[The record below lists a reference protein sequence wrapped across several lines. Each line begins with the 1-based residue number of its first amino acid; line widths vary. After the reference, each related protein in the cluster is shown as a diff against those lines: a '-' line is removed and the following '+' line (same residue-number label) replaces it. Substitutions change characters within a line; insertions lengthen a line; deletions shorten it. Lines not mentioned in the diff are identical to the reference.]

1 MASSTEFKKA
11 LREGKLSEALV
22 IAMGNAPELHIT
34 TWISSPE
41 DNSAQPSRGKCLK
54 THVNLVEGKIANAI
68 GEDLMGDSLY
78 GSIQKFHSQQV
89 NQGHQAISENLRS
102 LQQMFRLM
110 TIWQKQQNGEEFQ
123 QIPLLE
129 PLPKIPPSPIAI
141 EPSPVIA
148 PTVNQTSHELDIDPN
163 STAQGISEQ
172 DLSEAEEDDI
182 TDSLLSLVDLGIEEE
197 NNSQPS
203 EDDNED
209 WGEWLDDD
217 DSSVEE
223 DILSLESIDVDKAKD
238 WGNETVLITNKSD
251 NSSDNSIQDN

>member
-1 MASSTEFKKA
+1 MPSSTEFKKA
-11 LREGKLSEALV
+11 LREGKLNEALV

-41 DNSAQPSRGKCLK
+41 DDSAQPPKGKCLK
-54 THVNLVEGKIANAI
+54 THVNLVEGKIANSI

-78 GSIQKFHSQQV
+78 GAVQKFHSQQI

-110 TIWQKQQNGEEFQ
+110 TLWQQQQNGEPLQ
-123 QIPLLE
+123 QIPLLD

-148 PTVNQTSHELDIDPN
+148 PTVNQPN
-163 STAQGISEQ
+163 QEQNINPNGFASVVTQQ
-172 DLSEAEEDDI
+172 DLSEAEEDDL
-182 TDSLLSLVDLGIEEE
+182 TDTLLSLVDLGIEDEQ
-197 NNSQPS
+197 SQPID
-203 EDDNED
+203 DDNED

-217 DSSVEE
+217 DSTVEE
-223 DILSLESIDVDKAKD
+223 EILNLESIDVEDAKD
-238 WGNETVLITNKSD
+238 WGKDTVFIPNQPN
-251 NSSDNSIQDN
+251 NS

>member
-11 LREGKLSEALV
+11 LREGKFTEAFA
-22 IAMGNAPELHIT
+22 IAMGNAPELKIT

-78 GSIQKFHSQQV
+78 GAIQKFHSQQV
-89 NQGHQAISENLRS
+89 SQGHQAISENLRS

-110 TIWQKQQNGEEFQ
+110 TLWQQQQDGQEFPQ
-123 QIPLLE
+123 VQLLE
-129 PLPKIPPSPIAI
+129 PLPKIPPSGIAI

-148 PTVNQTSHELDIDPN
+148 PTVNQTSQELEINSPNFDPGGA
-163 STAQGISEQ
+163 SQ
-172 DLSEAEEDDI
+172 DFSEADADNV
-182 TDSLLSLVDLGIEEE
+182 TDALMSLVDLDLEEE
-197 NNSQPS
+197 SNSQPVD
-203 EDDNED
+203 EDDDD

-217 DSSVEE
+217 DSTMEE
-223 DILSLESIDVDKAKD
+223 EIMNLESIDIEEAKD
-238 WGNETVLITNKSD
+238 WEQDTVYIPH
-251 NSSDNSIQDN
+251 NSNNSQEHQV

>member
-1 MASSTEFKKA
+1 MASSIEFKKA

-68 GEDLMGDSLY
+68 GENLMGDSLY
-78 GSIQKFHSQQV
+78 GAIQKFHSQQV

-110 TIWQKQQNGEEFQ
+110 RLWQQQQNGEEFQ
-123 QIPLLE
+123 QVPSLD

-148 PTVNQTSHELDIDPN
+148 PTVNQASNELDIDPTRGF
-163 STAQGISEQ
+163 SSEISQ
-172 DLSEAEEDDI
+172 SEAEADDL
-182 TDSLLSLVDLGIEEE
+182 TDALMSLVDLGIDEEE
-197 NNSQPS
+197 NIQPS
-203 EDDNED
+203 DEDNED

-217 DSSVEE
+217 DSTVEE
-223 DILSLESIDVDKAKD
+223 EILNLESIDVDDAQD
-238 WGNETVLITNKSD
+238 WGKETVFIPSKPN
-251 NSSDNSIQDN
+251 NPQDK

>member
-11 LREGKLSEALV
+11 LREGKLSDALV

-41 DNSAQPSRGKCLK
+41 DDSAQPSKGKCLK
-54 THVNLVEGKIANAI
+54 THVNLVEGKIANSI
-68 GEDLMGDSLY
+68 GQDLMGDNLY
-78 GSIQKFHSQQV
+78 GAIQKFHSQQV

-110 TIWQKQQNGEEFQ
+110 SLWQQQQNGEPLQ
-123 QIPLLE
+123 QVPLLE

-148 PTVNQTSHELDIDPN
+148 PTVNQPSQEQNIDPN
-163 STAQGISEQ
+163 GFGTVTAQE
-172 DLSEAEEDDI
+172 DLAESEEDDL
-182 TDSLLSLVDLGIEEE
+182 TDTLLSLVDLGIEDEQT
-197 NNSQPS
+197 SQPVD
-203 EDDNED
+203 DDNED

-217 DSSVEE
+217 DSTVEE
-223 DILSLESIDVDKAKD
+223 EILNLESIDVEEAKD
-238 WGNETVLITNKSD
+238 WGKETVFIPNQAN
-251 NSSDNSIQDN
+251 NSQEH

>member
-1 MASSTEFKKA
+1 MASSTEFKQA

-41 DNSAQPSRGKCLK
+41 DNSTQPSKGKCLK
-54 THVNLVEGKIANAI
+54 THVNLVEGKIANSI
-68 GEDLMGDSLY
+68 GADLMGDSLY
-78 GSIQKFHSQQV
+78 GAIQKFHSEQV

-110 TIWQKQQNGEEFQ
+110 TLWQQQQNGAEFPQ
-123 QIPLLE
+123 VQLSE

-148 PTVNQTSHELDIDPN
+148 PTVNQTSQNLDIDSN
-163 STAQGISEQ
+163 SFSQGISQQ
-172 DLSEAEEDDI
+172 DLSEEAEADEV
-182 TDSLLSLVDLGIEEE
+182 TDALMSLVDLGIEDEQD
-197 NNSQPS
+197 SQPS
-203 EDDNED
+203 DEDDED

-217 DSSVEE
+217 EPSVEE
-223 DILSLESIDVDKAKD
+223 EILNLESIDVDEAKD
-238 WGNETVLITNKSD
+238 WGKETVFIPHQSD
-251 NSSDNSIQDN
+251 NYQGN